1 MSLIRQLWLAV
12 TAIMLLAFAGTFLVT
27 TAAARQYLSE
37 QLRVKNIDNATG
49 LALSIS
55 QMDKDPVT
63 IELLISAQFD
73 AGHYRLIRLADPTGK
88 LLVERRS
95 DAAVS
100 GVPAVFV
107 AAVPMRIKPGVAQ
120 VQDGWKQ
127 YGSLTV
133 ESHDQYAYETLW
145 KGTLQLLAWFAV
157 AALLVDIVGSALLRR
172 ILSPLNGVVAQAEAI
187 GGRQFITQ
195 SEPWTFEFRRLVRA
209 MNTLSKLVQTMLEGE
224 SQRVEQLRVEAQ
236 IDPVTGLRNR
246 ETFIAELENALVRDD
261 RGATGVLLIVRIGN
275 LQQFNKLIGHVATD
289 QLLHRVGER
298 LTRAATGHEA
308 WSIARLSGTD
318 FAVLAPGEADPVAI
332 ANTLFEQVCLATEQG
347 DGGPIASIAVGC
359 TSYVHGES
367 RGAVLVRADG
377 ALAQAEQTG
386 AHVSCIQ
393 ASPAESAAL
402 PTDLPSWR
410 SALVKAMQSPGV
422 QLGRYPVKASSGI
435 VLHHEAPARLK
446 IGEEWHSAAHFIA
459 WASRLDL
466 LPQLETLVV
475 ESALRRIA
483 EQGGAIS
490 VNISPDSVC
499 DPEFLASLVRE
510 LRRSPQQARNLWLEV
525 HEYGAL
531 HHLQE
536 FRRFC
541 QTLKPLGCKLGLKH
555 AGQQFVRIGE
565 LHDLGLDYL
574 KIDGSIIQSSQED
587 ADHQTFLRSLCTVAH
602 AVGLTTIAAGVR
614 DLGEVQDLEALGIDA
629 CTGPAI
635 QD

>member
-27 TAAARQYLSE
+27 TAAARQYLGE
-37 QLRVKNIDNATG
+37 QLLVKNIDNATS

-55 QMDKDPVT
+55 QMEKDPVT
-63 IELLISAQFD
+63 IELLIAAQFD
-73 AGHYRLIRLADPTGK
+73 AGHYRLIRLTDPSGK
-88 LLVERRS
+88 LLVERRNA
-95 DAAVS
+95 AAVR
-100 GVPAVFV
+100 GVPTAFV
-107 AAVPMRIKPGVAQ
+107 AAVRMRIKPGVAQ

-127 YGSLTV
+127 YGTLTV
-133 ESHDQYAYETLW
+133 ESHDQYAYEALW
-145 KGTLQLLAWFAV
+145 KGTLKLLVWFAV
-157 AALLVDIVGSALLRR
+157 AALLVDFIGSTLLRR
-172 ILSPLNGVVAQAEAI
+172 ILAPLDGVMAQAEAI

-195 SEPWTFEFRRLVRA
+195 NEPWTFEFRRLVRA
-209 MNTLSKLVQTMLEGE
+209 MNALSRRVQTMLEGE
-224 SQRVEQLRVEAQ
+224 SRRVEQLRVQAQ

-246 ETFIAELENALVRDD
+246 ETFIATLEDALLRDD
-261 RGATGVLLIVRIGN
+261 RGAAGALLIVRIGN

-289 QLLHRVGER
+289 QMLHRVGDK

-308 WSIARLSGTD
+308 WSIGRLSGTD
-318 FAVLAPGEADPVAI
+318 FAVLAPGEAEPA
-332 ANTLFEQVCLATEQG
+332 ALAGTLAEQARLATQHGE
-347 DGGPIASIAVGC
+347 GGPAASITVGC

-367 RGAVLVRADG
+367 RAAVLARADG

-386 AHVSCIQ
+386 ALVICVQ
-393 ASPAESAAL
+393 DGLTGTAAL

-410 SALVKAMQSPGV
+410 SALVSAMHSPGV
-422 QLGRYPVKASSGI
+422 QLGRYPVKARDGI
-435 VLHHEAPARLK
+435 LLHHEAPARLK
-446 IGEEWHSAAHFIA
+446 IGEEWQPAARFIA

-475 ESALRRIA
+475 ASALRQIA
-483 EQGGAIS
+483 GQGIATS

-499 DPEFLASLVRE
+499 APGFRAALARQ
-510 LRRSPQQARNLWLEV
+510 LRQSPRHARQLWLEV

-555 AGQQFVRIGE
+555 AGQQFVRIAE

-574 KIDGSIIQSSQED
+574 KIDGSIIQSAQDD
-587 ADHQTFLRSLCTVAH
+587 ADHQAFLRSLCTVAH
-602 AVGLTTIAAGVR
+602 TVGLTTIAAGVR
-614 DLGEVQDLEALGIDA
+614 DLSEMEPLAALGIDA
-629 CTGPAI
+629 FTGPAI